1 MAVARALTALIT
13 TLVLVLPGALTKAAW
28 VPLVGGDDG
37 IGEEGGTHQVGVGVD
52 IGGVVPVKLHQL
64 VGDALDALLLPLQL
78 GVFLLE
84 GLNFLLVA
92 LYHAGNQLFGIQP
105 AGKAEMML

>member
-13 TLVLVLPGALTKAAW
+13 TLVLVLPEALTKAAW
-28 VPLVGGDDG
+28 VPLVVVTTALVK
-37 IGEEGGTHQVGVGVD
+37 EGGTHQVGVGVD

-64 VGDALDALLLPLQL
+64 VG
-78 GVFLLE
+78 GVWMLSCC
-84 GLNFLLVA
+84 
-92 LYHAGNQLFGIQP
+92 HAAWCFFAGGTEFSAGSSVPRRKQLFGIQP